1 MTEQKMLKIF
11 LCHAPEDKSAVRE
24 LYRQLSAEGW
34 LDVWLGSEKILP
46 GQDWDIETQ
55 EAVEQ
60 SNIVIAC
67 ISNQSVNK
75 EGYIQKELRKI
86 LSIAEEKPE
95 GTIFVIPL
103 KLEDCEVPRQMQNW
117 QWVDYYPIPIRNQA
131 YSRLMKSLEQRAK
144 DLDIPIKAT
153 SNNIPETAA
162 NLSVIIEQIIEQR
175 SLRPEVRPHAFVLM
189 PFGKKKGADG
199 SLYDFNEIYTVL
211 IKPAL
216 EEAGFEPF
224 RADEETTSGNFLT
237 DMFQELLLADFVL
250 ADMSIDNA
258 NTYYQLG
265 VRHAL
270 RKRGVVHIQAGRS
283 YMPFK
288 TFNVRTLPYHI
299 TPEGVPDQAFLYE
312 DISEI
317 ARLAR
322 DTWASSRETIHS
334 PIYNLLNALKEPD
347 LKSLRTPLAT
357 GFWREYVD
365 WKDRVTIAQKQKR
378 TGDIL
383 LLTEE
388 LKNPLIMEEAIAQAG
403 QALTNMGHYELALA
417 QYRKGL
423 EINFLNM
430 DFRRQEAFQLNRLG
444 RKDEAI
450 YKLESILAEAPRDS
464 EAKVYLARIYKETWM
479 DAWKEVT
486 DPEKRLHSA
495 FDASHWLV
503 KAYQTYLDAF
513 LENLSNYYPGTN
525 AMMLGSVLSY
535 LAERYDDPD
544 EPDPEIR
551 EVREKLPDLQGALEL
566 VLEARGDESQVDFW
580 SLISLAELRLL
591 TAKTPSQVSR
601 AYRKAIA
608 VSRENI
614 FFIQASI
621 KQLDMLNSL
630 QLRAEFIQAGM
641 DVLTEE
647 YTRITKEEYGSPSE
661 EKTSTAKKPVRQV
674 FLFTG
679 YMEDEPRQV
688 PSRFSPDREHQLV
701 EAFQALLE
709 KYNAGREDLVVM
721 TGLSAGSEILFAEC
735 CVGLRIPVQVY
746 MPLAEE
752 AYIKKFISTRREE
765 WAERFKKLHSHPL
778 VSESIQTEN
787 LGEPNFDD
795 NLYERNNRWAL
806 YSSIVYGLDKV
817 HLISFWDG
825 TDKGNQQDGL
835 LVNHMV
841 KLMRDVGGHIEQVN
855 PTKIFR
861 Y

>member
-11 LCHAPEDKSAVRE
+11 LCHAPEDKPTVHE

-34 LDVWLGSEKILP
+34 LDVWLDVEKILP
-46 GQDWDIETQ
+46 GQDWDLETQ
-55 EAVEQ
+55 KAVEQ

-75 EGYIQKELRKI
+75 EGYIQKELRNI

-117 QWVDYYPIPIRNQA
+117 QSVDYYPIPKRNQA
-131 YSRLMKSLEQRAK
+131 YSRLMKSLEQRAQ
-144 DLDIPIKAT
+144 DLDIPTKAT
-153 SNNIPETAA
+153 SNNIPETDK
-162 NLSVIIEQIIEQR
+162 NLSAIIEQR
-175 SLRPEVRPHAFVLM
+175 SLRPEVRPHAFVVM

-199 SLYDFNEIYTVL
+199 SLYDFNAIYSAL

-224 RADEETTSGNFLT
+224 RTDEEVSSGNILT

-250 ADMSIDNA
+250 ADISIDNA

-270 RKRGVVHIQAGRS
+270 RKRGVVHIQAGRA
-283 YMPFK
+283 YMPFNI
-288 TFNVRTLPYHI
+288 FNVRTLPYHI
-299 TPEGVPDQAFLYE
+299 TPEGVPDPDFLGE
-312 DISEI
+312 DISAI
-317 ARLAR
+317 TRLVL

-334 PIYNLLNALKEPD
+334 PIYNLLEALKEPEIR
-347 LKSLRTPLAT
+347 SLRTPLAT
-357 GFWREYVD
+357 GFWREYNE
-365 WKDRVTIAQKQKR
+365 WKDRVTIAQRQKR

-388 LKNPLIMEEAIAQAG
+388 IQNPLIMEEAIAQAG
-403 QALTNMGHYELALA
+403 QALTNMAQYELALA

-430 DFRRQEAFQLNRLG
+430 DFRKQEAFQLSRLG
-444 RKDEAI
+444 RRDEAI
-450 YKLESILAEAPRDS
+450 IKLESILADAPHDG

-486 DPEKRLHSA
+486 DPEKRLSSA

-513 LENLSNYYPGTN
+513 LANLSNYYPGTN
-525 AMMLGSVLSY
+525 AMMLGSILSY

-566 VLEARGDESQVDFW
+566 VLEARGDESQADFW
-580 SLISLAELRLL
+580 TLISLAELKLL
-591 TAKTPSQVSR
+591 TAKSTSQVSR
-601 AYRKAIA
+601 AYRKALA
-608 VSRENI
+608 VSRENV
-614 FFIQASI
+614 FFILASI

-630 QLRAEFIQAGM
+630 QLRAEFIQAGI

-647 YTRITKEEYGSPSE
+647 YTRITKEEYGAPAEDKDSA
-661 EKTSTAKKPVRQV
+661 AKKPVRQV

-688 PSRFSPDREHQLV
+688 PSRFSPEREHQLV
-701 EAFQALLE
+701 EAFQSLLE
-709 KYNAGREDLVVM
+709 KYNAGRDDLVVM

-746 MPLAEE
+746 MPLNET

-778 VSESIQTEN
+778 VSESFQMEN
-787 LGEPNFDD
+787 LGMPKFDD
-795 NLYERNNRWAL
+795 DVFERNNRWAL

-817 HLISFWDG
+817 HLIAFWDG
-825 TDKGNQQDGL
+825 TA
-835 LVNHMV
+835 LVHER
-841 KLMRDVGGHIEQVN
+841 L
-855 PTKIFR
+855 TKR
-861 Y
+861 E

>member
-11 LCHAPEDKSAVRE
+11 LCHAPEDKPTVHE
-24 LYRQLSAEGW
+24 LYRQLSAEDW
-34 LDVWLGSEKILP
+34 LDVWLDVEKILP
-46 GQDWDIETQ
+46 GQDWDLETQ
-55 EAVEQ
+55 KAVEQ

-75 EGYIQKELRKI
+75 EGYIQKELRNI

-103 KLEDCEVPRQMQNW
+103 KLEDCEIPRLMQNW
-117 QWVDYYPIPIRNQA
+117 QWVDYYPIPKRNHA
-131 YSRLMKSLEQRAK
+131 YSLLMKSLEQRAQ
-144 DLDIPIKAT
+144 DLNIPTKAT
-153 SNNIPETAA
+153 SNNIPETDK
-162 NLSVIIEQIIEQR
+162 NLSVIIEQR
-175 SLRPEVRPHAFVLM
+175 SLYPEVRPHAFVVM

-199 SLYDFNEIYTVL
+199 SLYDFNAIYSTL

-224 RADEETTSGNFLT
+224 RADEEVSSGNILT

-270 RKRGVVHIQAGRS
+270 RKRGVGHIQAGRS
-283 YMPFK
+283 YMPFN
-288 TFNVRTLPYHI
+288 TFNVRMLSYHI

-312 DISEI
+312 DISAI

-322 DTWASSRETIHS
+322 DTWASSRDTIHS
-334 PIYNLLNALKEPD
+334 PIYNLLDALKEPEI
-347 LKSLRTPLAT
+347 KSLRTPLAT
-357 GFWREYVD
+357 GFWREYGE
-365 WKDRVTIAQKQKR
+365 WRDRVTIAQRQKR

-388 LKNPLIMEEAIAQAG
+388 IQNPLIMEEAIAQAG
-403 QALTNMGHYELALA
+403 NALQNMGRYELALA

-423 EINFLNM
+423 EINFQNM
-430 DFRRQEAFQLNRLG
+430 DFRRKEAFQLNRLG
-444 RKDEAI
+444 RRDEAI
-450 YKLESILAEAPRDS
+450 SKLETILADDPHDN
-464 EAKVYLARIYKETWM
+464 EAKVQLARIYKETWEG
-479 DAWKEVT
+479 AWNEVA
-486 DPEKRLHSA
+486 DSEKRLRSA
-495 FDASHWLV
+495 FDASHWLI

-513 LENLSNYYPGTN
+513 LANLSKWYPGTY
-525 AMMLGSVLSY
+525 AMMLGSILSH

-566 VLEARGDESQVDFW
+566 VLEAKGDESQADFW
-580 SLISLAELRLL
+580 TLISLAELRLL
-591 TAKTPSQVSR
+591 TAKSPSQVSR

-608 VSRENI
+608 LSRENE

-621 KQLDMLNSL
+621 RQLDMLKSL
-630 QLRAEFIQAGM
+630 QIRVEFVQTGM

-647 YTRITKEEYGSPSE
+647 YARITKEEYGTPAA
-661 EKTSTAKKPVRQV
+661 EKTDTVQKPIRQV

-688 PSRFSPDREHQLV
+688 PSRFSPEREAQLLEV
-701 EAFQALLE
+701 FQSLLE
-709 KYNAGREDLVVM
+709 KYSASRDDLVVM
-721 TGLSAGSEILFAEC
+721 PGLSAGSEILFAEC
-735 CVGLRIPVQVY
+735 CVGLRIPIQVY
-746 MPLAEE
+746 MPLAEA
-752 AYIKKFISTRREE
+752 AYIEKFVSTRREE
-765 WAERFKKLHSHPL
+765 WTERFQKLHRHPL
-778 VSESIQTEN
+778 VSESFQMEN
-787 LGEPNFDD
+787 LGMPKFDD
-795 NLYERNNRWAL
+795 DVFERNNRWAL

-817 HLISFWDG
+817 HLIAFWDG
-825 TDKGNQQDGL
+825 TEKGNQQDSL

-841 KLMRDVGGHIEQVN
+841 KLMRDVGGHIEQIN